1 MGKRVYES
9 ILLGDWSKEE
19 IDFLLKRFHKLRKS
33 KKITLLCE
41 RFLNTPYK
49 DSTLIGSKEVH
60 EVFVINLKYVDC
72 FTFIDYIEALR
83 RSKSFLDFKENLKA
97 VRYKKGK
104 VSFKNRNHF
113 FSDWFVYNKDRIKD
127 ITEEIGNKKAIKSKK
142 ILNDKG
148 DGTFFLEGI
157 KCKKRIISYIPTD
170 YINSIIKKL
179 KTGDYIGIYSE
190 KKGLDV
196 SHVGIY
202 IKEKGKSLFFHAS
215 SNKGK
220 VIKEDFIDYLKD
232 KKGIILLRPL

>member
-1 MGKRVYES
+1 MVKRVFES
-9 ILLGDWSKEE
+9 IFLGDWSKEE
-19 IDFLLKRFHKLRKS
+19 IDCLLKKFSRLRQS
-33 KKITLLCE
+33 KKIALLCE

-49 DSTLIGSKEVH
+49 DSTLIGNKEVP

-83 RSKSFLDFKENLKA
+83 RSKSFLDFKENLKT

-104 VSFKNRNHF
+104 ISFKNRNHF
-113 FSDWFVYNKDRIKD
+113 FSDWGVYNKDRIKD
-127 ITEEIGNKKAIKSKK
+127 VTEEIGDKKVIKTKK
-142 ILNDKG
+142 VLNDKG
-148 DGTFFLEGI
+148 DGTFFLDGI
-157 KCKKRIISYIPTD
+157 KCKRRIVTFIPVN
-170 YINSIIKKL
+170 YINSIIKRL

-202 IKEKGKSLFFHAS
+202 IKERGKGLFFHAS
-215 SNKGK
+215 SKKGK

-232 KKGIILLRPL
+232 KRGIIVLRPL